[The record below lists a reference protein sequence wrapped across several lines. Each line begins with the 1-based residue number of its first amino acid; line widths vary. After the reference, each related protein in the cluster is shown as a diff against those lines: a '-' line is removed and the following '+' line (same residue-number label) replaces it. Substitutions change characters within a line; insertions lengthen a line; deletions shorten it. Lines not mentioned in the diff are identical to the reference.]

1 MSVGKNLTAA
11 ACPYSGRRF
20 FPIGK
25 LVVILVN
32 MTYGHVLDVVG
43 YDPKAFQLESDASHP
58 QFKLLPAS
66 DRRKLDKINRLNGE
80 ELLYK
85 IHKHRGCAYLLWLS
99 KELL

>member
-1 MSVGKNLTAA
+1 MGIAKESYCRGMSRLWTAV
-11 ACPYSGRRF
+11 F
-20 FPIGK
+20 QIDK
-25 LVVILVN
+25 LIVILVN

-43 YDPKAFQLESDASHP
+43 YDPKAFLLETDASHP

-66 DRRKLDKINRLNGE
+66 GRRKLDKIIWLNGE

-85 IHKHRGCAYLLWLS
+85 IHKHRGCAYLLWLF